1 MDTKQKLDDACMRML
16 QFNKRYEEGKILQ
29 EETKEEFSV
38 LYRQM
43 FMEIIAP
50 LLAQYKIEKIISLK
64 K

>member
-50 LLAQYKIEKIISLK
+50 LLAQYKIEKLK
-64 K
+64 LL